1 MKVSDVMSRQV
12 EFVRPNDKVEKV
24 ALLIFGRNING
35 IPVCEG
41 RKLVGMVTE
50 RDILKKFFP
59 TVSELIED
67 TVHETNFEEMEE
79 KAATIM
85 SLPVSKIMSTKLTVV
100 KADTPL
106 LRAQSLM
113 SVKDVGRLPVV
124 DDNNRLIGIISKGD
138 VFRSLIG
145 EKILFTENE
154 DYNDFLSKTYYSTID
169 WEDRLKKEIPDLVKL
184 LDKHKVKTILD
195 VGCGTGDYSIELAKR
210 GYTVVGTDRSRAMI
224 AEANRRKVGLSS
236 KDYGNVHFW
245 DKDAEDLLY
254 EMDIK
259 FDAILIMGNAL
270 SHNPE
275 NYRHL
280 IKRMADS
287 LTSNGIMIFQTTNFE
302 KILKTKKRIWN
313 VNFVPVTDE
322 PVKEYCF
329 IQFYDRPQ
337 LGKTILKTF
346 AILASDGTR
355 WKWLGIRNSVMAYTN
370 VERLT
375 EILKNEGLG
384 NIQTFGG
391 AFDGRQWDYLFRK
404 SFDPLESDWLNVVAT
419 NKSS

>member
-1 MKVSDVMSRQV
+1 MKVADVMSRQV

-41 RKLVGMVTE
+41 RKLVGMITE

-67 TVHETNFEEMEE
+67 SVHETNFEEMEE

-85 SLPVSKIMSTKLTVV
+85 SLPVSKIMSTKLTIV
-100 KADTPL
+100 KSDTPL

-113 SVKDVGRLPVV
+113 SVRDVGRLPVV
-124 DDNNRLIGIISKGD
+124 DGEGRLIGIVSKGD

-184 LDKHKVKTILD
+184 LEKHKVKTVLD

-210 GYTVVGTDRSRAMI
+210 GYTVVGTDRSAAMI
-224 AEANRRKVGLSS
+224 SEANRRKVGLSS
-236 KDYGNVHFW
+236 KNYGNVHFW
-245 DKDAEDLLY
+245 HKDTEDFLY

-259 FDAILIMGNAL
+259 YDAILIMGNAL

-287 LTSNGIMIFQTTNFE
+287 LTSNGIMVFQTTNFE
-302 KILKTKKRIWN
+302 KVLKTRKRIWN
-313 VNFVPVTDE
+313 VNFVPVVDE

-329 IQFYDRPQ
+329 IQFYDKPQ

-355 WKWLGIRNSVMAYTN
+355 WKWLGIRNSQMAYTS
-370 VERLT
+370 VERLS

-391 AFDGRQWDYLFRK
+391 AFDGRHWDYLFRK
-404 SFDPLESDWLNVVAT
+404 PFDPLESDWLNVVAT
-419 NKSS
+419 NKKS